1 MKEAIVIVLIV
12 GIQLLVVLF
21 AVSHA
26 VAAKHEPPAIILK
39 RRITVI
45 YNVLFNRRT
54 N

>member
-1 MKEAIVIVLIV
+1 MKVAIIFI
-12 GIQLLVVLF
+12 IITELLVGLF

-26 VAAKHEPPAIILK
+26 VAAKHEPPVIILK

>member
-1 MKEAIVIVLIV
+1 MKVAVINLLIMCTEFLV
-12 GIQLLVVLF
+12 GLF

>member
-1 MKEAIVIVLIV
+1 MKLVLIIAIIIIVEFIV
-12 GIQLLVVLF
+12 GLF

-26 VAAKHEPPAIILK
+26 VAAKHEPPALIFK